1 MVAAGVVIAVRAVVS
16 FSPSCLLGC
25 GVSVVAFFYCACAAV
40 ISASTW
46 SIVQAFGKK
55 CF

>member
-1 MVAAGVVIAVRAVVS
+1 VVAAGVVIAVRAVVS